1 MKKRKRIPSL
11 PRLLKSKIYKT
22 GQTRGADDDQI
33 FQNRVN
39 RNSTVLIPYNYYEAC
54 KFAPDNNGFFEN
66 GMIVLINPSVFFET
80 KNFEKLLAS
89 KGLVLG
95 KNALLFY
102 YSRQQWNKYNPQ
114 SKGLLPATS
123 RNSPLGGK
131 YVARVPS
138 TTAKGEQKISHG
150 FTTSKLKGAG
160 IRVYEY
166 ASKRTIA
173 HCHCQLEYVFWKCK
187 DSHNVLIQE
196 GMNVE
201 QIEERKNHIFEL
213 ANDLG
218 LDNSKK
224 LADSRILNKA
234 GNAICPLCLEE
245 ISAQGFFSKVK
256 QAEGREISD
265 LTVTT
270 LNLFHIQELR
280 TGQFNH
286 KTYNLGWGH
295 HHCNVVVKDT
305 GIDETLTWMS
315 QVLERNKKHG
325 FNY

>member
-1 MKKRKRIPSL
+1 MSKRKRIPSL

-39 RNSTVLIPYNYYEAC
+39 RNSTVLIPYSYYEAS
-54 KFAPDNNGFFEN
+54 KIAPDNSGFFEN
-66 GMIVLINPSVFFET
+66 GMIVLIEPLRFFET
-80 KNFEKLLAS
+80 KNFKKLLVS
-89 KGLVLG
+89 KGLILG
-95 KNALLFY
+95 ENALLFY
-102 YSRQQWNKYNPQ
+102 YSRKQWNKYNPQ
-114 SKGLLPATS
+114 NKGLMPANS
-123 RNSPLGGK
+123 RTFPLGGE

-138 TTAKGEQKISHG
+138 TTAKGDQKIRHG

-166 ASKRTIA
+166 ASKTMISN
-173 HCHCQLEYVFWKCK
+173 CHRQLEYIFWKCK
-187 DSHNVLIQE
+187 DSHDILIRE
-196 GMNVE
+196 GMTE
-201 QIEERKNHIFEL
+201 IQITERKDYIFQV

-218 LDNSKK
+218 LDDNKK
-224 LADSRILNKA
+224 LIDTRILNEK
-234 GNAICPLCLEE
+234 GRAICPLCLEE

-265 LTVTT
+265 LTVTR

-286 KTYNLGWGH
+286 KIYNLGWGH
-295 HHCNVVVKDT
+295 HHCNVVVKDA
-305 GIDETLTWMS
+305 GIDETLIWMS
-315 QVLERNKKHG
+315 QVLKRNRKHG